1 MDNET
6 SERINSDN
14 KPVFESDYSF
24 FSAIIFF
31 TIWAVTVVLF
41 RLYLMECILRIKV
54 NNGK

>member
-6 SERINSDN
+6 FEWIDRDN

-24 FSAIIFF
+24 FSAITFF